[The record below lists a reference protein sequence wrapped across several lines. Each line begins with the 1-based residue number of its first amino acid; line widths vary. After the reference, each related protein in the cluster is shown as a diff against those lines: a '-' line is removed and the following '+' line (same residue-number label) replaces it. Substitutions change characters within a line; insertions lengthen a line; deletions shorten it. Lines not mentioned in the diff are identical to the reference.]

1 MASEKIKYL
10 EHPVTPEV
18 KKEWRE
24 KGYKIIDAV
33 FEPKSDKAEKPKKD
47 EKPE

>member
-1 MASEKIKYL
+1 MAEKIKYL
-10 EHPVTPEV
+10 PHPVAPEV

-33 FEPKSDKAEKPKKD
+33 FEPKSEKAEKPKKD

>member
-10 EHPVTPEV
+10 EHPVDAET
-18 KKEWRE
+18 KKEWCE

-33 FEPKSDKAEKPKKD
+33 FEPKADKAEKPKADK
-47 EKPE
+47 

>member
-10 EHPVTPEV
+10 EHPVDPEV

-24 KGYKIIDAV
+24 KGYKIIDAQ
-33 FEPKSDKAEKPKKD
+33 FEPKSEKAEKPKADK
-47 EKPE
+47 

>member
-10 EHPVTPEV
+10 PHPVEPEV

-24 KGYKIIDAV
+24 KGYKIIDAI
-33 FEPKSDKAEKPKKD
+33 FEPKPEKAEKPKK
-47 EKPE
+47 EAE